1 MKMKAHY
8 IILNAECLL
17 VTKFLLEMVQ
27 PLVKGEISLYEKIS
41 HLFSYVPEL
50 AECLGKQT
58 LLLLS
63 PMTCKWDLRES
74 RVTLSSG

>member
-27 PLVKGEISLYEKIS
+27 PLVKGEISLYEKS
-41 HLFSYVPEL
+41 ATFSVMF
-50 AECLGKQT
+50 Q
-58 LLLLS
+58 
-63 PMTCKWDLRES
+63 
-74 RVTLSSG
+74 SSLNAWVNKRYYYSLQ